1 MLRVEEVERP
11 VPGDARALPFS
22 ADLARS
28 SSSAPSAARAL
39 PVIPR
44 RAWVASSQDQVN
56 VLPPRPRRQQPQLSH
71 APLHR
76 ETITGLQLGV
86 DVPDVRVDI
95 TGIR

>member
-1 MLRVEEVERP
+1 MT
-11 VPGDARALPFS
+11 GTSARGRAGI
-22 ADLARS
+22 ADLGRLGPLVS
-28 SSSAPSAARAL
+28 QCPSAARAL

-44 RAWVASSQDQVN
+44 RAWMANSQDQVN
-56 VLPPRPRRQQPQLSH
+56 VLPSRPRRQQPKLSH
-71 APLHR
+71 APLRR